1 MDIVLKLRELRRL
14 RGLSQKD
21 VGRLSG
27 VGEKTV
33 SSFETGDRTD
43 SMKLSQ
49 LRKLLRVYNIT
60 EDEFFSRRMDELFDP
75 ESLLHQT
82 REDIL
87 LAGPGSTPA
96 SDARRTPGALR
107 AHAAGSAARGGVT
120 AVTDQARSSRRAS
133 HRSVSAP
140 RSRLRTCRDARH
152 RSRPFARMLVEA
164 GKVLG
169 VDVLDHLILCANRVR
184 LTKQRGMM

>member
-33 SSFETGDRTD
+33 SSFETGDRID

-49 LRKLLRVYNIT
+49 LRKLLRVYNIA
-60 EDEFFSRRMDELFDP
+60 EDDFFSRRMDEFFDP

-82 REDIL
+82 RQDTL
-87 LAGPGSTPA
+87 LAGL
-96 SDARRTPGALR
+96 GALPPPMR
-107 AHAAGSAARGGVT
+107 DALLERFELMLQAAQLAAASQQSRTTPVPP
-120 AVTDQARSSRRAS
+120 VARPI
-133 HRSVSAP
+133 AP
-140 RSRLRTCRDARH
+140 SRLHAV
-152 RSRPFARMLVEA
+152 A
-164 GKVLG
+164 
-169 VDVLDHLILCANRVR
+169 
-184 LTKQRGMM
+184 

>member
-33 SSFETGDRTD
+33 SSFETGDRID
-43 SMKLSQ
+43 AMKLSQ

-60 EDEFFSRRMDELFDP
+60 EDDFFSRKMDELFDP

-82 REDIL
+82 REDTL
-87 LAGPGSTPA
+87 LAGLGAFPPPMRDALLERFELMLQAAQLAAASRQSRTTPVPPI
-96 SDARRTPGALR
+96 ARPIDRSLL
-107 AHAAGSAARGGVT
+107 HAAA
-120 AVTDQARSSRRAS
+120 
-133 HRSVSAP
+133 
-140 RSRLRTCRDARH
+140 
-152 RSRPFARMLVEA
+152 
-164 GKVLG
+164 
-169 VDVLDHLILCANRVR
+169 
-184 LTKQRGMM
+184 